1 MNNNVLK
8 LDSEMYKGW
17 SFDSK
22 WMNSDY
28 HIWKVSESKTHYSL
42 WVSDSD
48 DLLSIRC
55 GNKRFLSTLLIRITK
70 KVKNNGLSL
79 VTFHLSTHYK
89 AKYVSEFDE
98 VELGMD
104 SFRSPHTFSSA
115 IHSKLDGFFSKMA
128 GVYNEYINRSK

>member
-1 MNNNVLK
+1 MNNNVVK
-8 LDSEMYKGW
+8 LDSQSLNGW

-48 DLLSIRC
+48 DLVSIRC

-70 KVKNNGLSL
+70 RIKNNGRSL
-79 VTFHLSTHYK
+79 VTFELSTHSK
-89 AKYVSEFDE
+89 AKYLLEFDE
-98 VELGMD
+98 IELGMD
-104 SFRSPHTFSSA
+104 SFSSPNHFVQA
-115 IHSKLDGFFSKMA
+115 ITPKLNGFFDKMTD
-128 GVYNEYINRSK
+128 VYNEYINRSK